1 MHDHMEVI
9 YELCVPHFYH
19 AFRNLLII
27 NAFNILHREV
37 KVWYSISYILIENLN

>member
-27 NAFNILHREV
+27 NAFNIPHRQVEF
-37 KVWYSISYILIENLN
+37 

>member
-27 NAFNILHREV
+27 NAFNILHRQVEF
-37 KVWYSISYILIENLN
+37 KPNYLISIS